1 MPILKPYLLLDDI
14 NSELECPL
22 LGDDE
27 QMDSDDTI
35 LVDSMHGAS
44 NHRTTVLG
52 ATPTDGTTH
61 KQNGATA
68 SNTDHKNDTRHATTP
83 PNAETRVR
91 VGSPQRQ
98 VSEEE
103 VTFFNRYD
111 IETEETMKCIVTS
124 VMFAAI
130 IIAIIVV
137 AFVVNPQV

>member
-22 LGDDE
+22 LGDE
-27 QMDSDDTI
+27 HMDSDENV
-35 LVDSMHGAS
+35 LVHSMHDAS
-44 NHRTTVLG
+44 NQRTTDFG
-52 ATPTDGTTH
+52 ATDGT
-61 KQNGATA
+61 KQIGATA
-68 SNTDHKNDTRHATTP
+68 SNTHLNNGSRCTP
-83 PNAETRVR
+83 ALPNGETRVR

-111 IETEETMKCIVTS
+111 TETEETMKCIVTS